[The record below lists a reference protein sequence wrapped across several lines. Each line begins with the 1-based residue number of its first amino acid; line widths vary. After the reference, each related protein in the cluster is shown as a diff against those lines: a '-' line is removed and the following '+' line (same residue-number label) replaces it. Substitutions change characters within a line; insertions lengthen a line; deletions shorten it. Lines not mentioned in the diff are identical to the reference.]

1 MAAGEKVSV
10 RLVARRVAGPGAAIE
25 DAFHAPI
32 FVRKS
37 ERPRQRALV
46 LLAAVPRPHA
56 FERQRFGAK
65 RHWRGG
71 AESIRQNQL
80 FKDFYLLAESKSKKR
95 KYLYVLGTEY
105 PLHFLNGGRKLNSVL
120 SRNVKLLND
129 LQTRHGDR
137 FKKVRE
143 YYLANRH
150 LVRIEDVSD
159 WVLELVSE
167 SAEIDEEEGA

>member
-1 MAAGEKVSV
+1 M
-10 RLVARRVAGPGAAIE
+10 ARRC
-25 DAFHAPI
+25 
-32 FVRKS
+32 K
-37 ERPRQRALV
+37 
-46 LLAAVPRPHA
+46 
-56 FERQRFGAK
+56 
-65 RHWRGG
+65 
-71 AESIRQNQL
+71 SIRQNQL